1 MSLIVCDWRD
11 LRKVEAELL
20 ANGVASASY
29 AKLRDFMR
37 MVRRGHVH
45 GGCAHSQQGW
55 ARGTMPVRTSHA
67 SRRRHPGLTSAAS
80 PLSCQAREQAFRRST
95 LLTAAGTEL
104 LRRGGLPESERASAR
119 AAVYPLAG
127 DGTPL

>member
-45 GGCAHSQQGW
+45 GAMRPFPAAMGAHRLACPHLACVPPPPPSTDLSCV
-55 ARGTMPVRTSHA
+55 A
-67 SRRRHPGLTSAAS
+67 
-80 PLSCQAREQAFRRST
+80 PLCQAREQAFRRST